1 MNQISLLLF
10 LFFPFLALPIVR
22 RADRDDAAY
31 RALAAKYPEL
41 VSLAR
46 RGDGTLI
53 GRQWVLT
60 AAHVAR
66 GAAMSPSGVRSV
78 RVGGADYEISE
89 VFVHPEW
96 TEMGPHDIG
105 LIHLA
110 KPVEGIRPA
119 QLYRARDEKGQV
131 AVLLG
136 HGKSGDGAKRGL
148 MEDGIAR
155 GATSKVDSADAA
167 WLYFSFDAPP
177 GGTWLEG
184 APGPGDSGGPA
195 LLERSGKVLVAG
207 ISSAGYDGRSGP
219 GTYGAVDVF
228 TRVSTHVAWIDSVM
242 TANVKR

>member
-1 MNQISLLLF
+1 MPFLLF
-10 LFFPFLALPIVR
+10 FLSLFAPIVR

-31 RALAAKYPEL
+31 RALGSRYPAL

-53 GRQWVLT
+53 SPRWVLT

-78 RVGGADYEISE
+78 RVGGSDYPISE
-89 VFVHPEW
+89 VFIHPDW

-105 LIHLA
+105 LILLS
-110 KPVEGIRPA
+110 KPVTGVKPVA
-119 QLYRARDEKGQV
+119 PYRARNEKGQIG
-131 AVLLG
+131 VLLG
-136 HGKSGDGAKRGL
+136 HGKSGEGATRGL
-148 MEDGIAR
+148 IEDGLAR

-177 GGTWLEG
+177 KGTRLEG

-195 LLERSGKVLVAG
+195 LLEKSGKIFVAG
-207 ISSAGYDGRSGP
+207 VSSAGYDGHAGP

-228 TRVSTHVAWIDSVM
+228 TRVSTHAAWIDSVM
-242 TANVKR
+242 IANVRR

>member
-1 MNQISLLLF
+1 MNQRSF
-10 LFFPFLALPIVR
+10 LFVFLSLFALPIVR

-31 RALAAKYPEL
+31 RALAAKYPAL
-41 VSLAR
+41 VSLSR

-53 GRQWVLT
+53 GKRWVLT

-89 VFVHPEW
+89 VFVHPRW

-105 LIHLA
+105 LILLST
-110 KPVEGIRPA
+110 PVEGIRPA
-119 QLYRARDEKGQV
+119 QLYRDRNEKGQV

-148 MEDGIAR
+148 IEDGIAR

-177 GGTWLEG
+177 KGTRLEG

-195 LLERSGKVLVAG
+195 LLEKSGKIFVAG
-207 ISSAGYDGRSGP
+207 ISSAGYDGHAGP
-219 GTYGAVDVF
+219 GSYGAVDVF
-228 TRVSTHVAWIDSVM
+228 TRVSTHAAWIDSVM
-242 TANVKR
+242 IANVKR